1 LQYIVN
7 MYGSTR
13 AILWVIMYIIYISL
27 KPICKY
33 CNVMLHVMIY
43 VMQLWMKLYDASDE
57 YKNID
62 EDKGNRA
69 VD

>member
-1 LQYIVN
+1 
-7 MYGSTR
+7 
-13 AILWVIMYIIYISL
+13 
-27 KPICKY
+27 
-33 CNVMLHVMIY
+33 MLHVMIY